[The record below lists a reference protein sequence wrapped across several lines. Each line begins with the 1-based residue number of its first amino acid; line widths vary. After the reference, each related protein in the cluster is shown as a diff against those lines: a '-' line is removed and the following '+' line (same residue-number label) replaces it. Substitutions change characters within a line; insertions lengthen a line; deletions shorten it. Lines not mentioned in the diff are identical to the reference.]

1 MFTSVTPHP
10 VIPADRERS
19 ALARLWHQLGPGSRE
34 RHLRSRTEAQRLAL
48 LRAQWVEACH
58 HVGLGLMIYTPG
70 GVGISVPRIAR
81 ADFGPPLSFTVRL
94 RPGQKA
100 ADITAVARRLA
111 LALGVPGLRATDQAV
126 GWATVVVVD
135 PLAGSAPGDDGGCGD
150 GGPDDLPPAPRLRV
164 A

>member
-10 VIPADRERS
+10 VIPTDRERS
-19 ALARLWHQLGPGSRE
+19 GLARLWHQLGPGSRN
-34 RHLRSRTEAQRLAL
+34 RHVQARAEAQRLAM
-48 LRAQWVEACH
+48 LRAQWEEACH
-58 HVGLGLMIYTPG
+58 HVGLGLMIYTPSG
-70 GVGISVPRIAR
+70 IGVSVPRIAR

-100 ADITAVARRLA
+100 ADLTAVARRLA
-111 LALGVPGLRATDQAV
+111 LALRVPGLRATDGAA

-135 PLAGSAPGDDGGCGD
+135 PLAGSAPGDGGGWDD
-150 GGPDDLPPAPRLRV
+150 GGPEDLPPATRLRV

>member
-10 VIPADRERS
+10 VIPIDRERS
-19 ALARLWHQLGPGSRE
+19 ALARLWQQLGPGSRN
-34 RHLRSRTEAQRLAL
+34 RHMQTRAEAQRLAL
-48 LRAQWVEACH
+48 LRAQWEEACH
-58 HVGLGLMIYTPG
+58 HIGLGLMIYTPS
-70 GVGISVPRIAR
+70 GVGVSVPRIAR
-81 ADFGPPLSFTVRL
+81 VDFGPPLSFTVRL

-111 LALGVPGLRATDQAV
+111 LALRVPGLRATDLAV

-135 PLAGSAPGDDGGCGD
+135 PVAGSAPGDGGGRGD
-150 GGPDDLPPAPRLRV
+150 GGPDDLPPAARLRV